1 MKKTY
6 SKPEIMFEDFT
17 LSVNIAGDCEIRTN
31 TPSRNVCSYTVN
43 DEFLGPLNL
52 FITGVGACIDKN
64 DGDYNGV
71 CYHVPQGDNLF
82 NS

>member
-17 LSVNIAGDCEIRTN
+17 LNTNIAGDCGIIWGVQVEGTCGGFDFGGDI
-31 TPSRNVCSYTVN
+31 
-43 DEFLGPLNL
+43 L
-52 FITGVGACIDKN
+52 FMTKAQGCEKTFETD
-64 DGDYNGV
+64 DGSSGI
-71 CYHVPQGDNLF
+71 CYHNPYDNNRLF